1 MDESAVDEAYR
12 LYAASIWRRCARIV
26 RNDAAALDI
35 THEVFVRCIRH
46 HRKLR
51 AGRELLGWLYRA
63 ATNLC
68 LNEIRDRRVR
78 GEANLAQMAAEIE
91 PLEFRESEAAMRLL
105 TSEVLGGLDRRVQ
118 EVAVYV
124 FVDGMTH
131 AEAAEVAGVS
141 ERTVRNCLSR
151 FVAHGRQRLG
161 LDPEK
166 EGI

>member
-12 LYAASIWRRCARIV
+12 LYASSIWRRCTSIV

-51 AGRELLGWLYRA
+51 PGRELLGWLYRA

-68 LNEIRDRRVR
+68 LNELRDRRTR
-78 GEANLAQMAAEIE
+78 GEADLAQRAAESA
-91 PLEFRESEAAMRLL
+91 PLDPRESEAAMRLL
-105 TSEVLGGLDRRVQ
+105 TAEVLGGLDRRVQ

-151 FVAHGRQRLG
+151 FLAHGRQRLG
-161 LDPEK
+161 LDLEK
-166 EGI
+166 KGI

>member
-1 MDESAVDEAYR
+1 MDEPAVGEAYR
-12 LYAASIWRRCARIV
+12 LYAASIWRRCVGIV

-35 THEVFVRCIRH
+35 TQEVFVRCIRH

-51 AGRELLGWLYRA
+51 PGRELLGWLYRT

-68 LNEIRDRRVR
+68 LNELRDRRTR
-78 GEANLAQMAAEIE
+78 GEADLGQLAAEVDLLK
-91 PLEFRESEAAMRLL
+91 PLEPEATTRVL
-105 TSEVLGGLDRRVQ
+105 TYEVLAGLDRRVQ

-131 AEAAEVAGVS
+131 AEAAEVAVVS
-141 ERTVRNCLSR
+141 ERTVRYCLSR
-151 FVAHGRQRLG
+151 FLAHGRQLLG
-161 LDPEK
+161 LDLEK